1 MRLRFWLGRAGA
13 VVMRHLLFQLNGLGV
28 FFTGPLP
35 GVHYADLG
43 TDSDRALRKAPP
55 GPAPGPPPGPPPG
68 PAPGPPPGPAPG
80 PPPGHPERHC
90 ATPPSPQERELWASL
105 GIDTERTGN

>member
-55 GPAPGPPPGPPPG
+55 EPPPGTAPGPP
-68 PAPGPPPGPAPG
+68 PG